1 MNTQP
6 QYYIDIEQ
14 VYKWWSVFHEE
25 GEVCEVRCIG
35 AQKNDPTFSGYY
47 MNIENLIR
55 DICKVSL
62 DERYQIYFVLNKI
75 KRECYDRKQCEN
87 MIQRPSNTTSDKDI
101 EGIKWIFL
109 DFDANHAAG
118 IGSTNEQVEL
128 ARKKAHDVCKF
139 LRENGF
145 QKPVVGMSGNGIHVY
160 LRCNL
165 ANDDESE
172 RLIIRFMSALGM
184 LFSDDNIKIDPT
196 TKNAGRL
203 GKLFGS
209 MARKGRN
216 SEERPWRY
224 SKLLPIPD
232 EIIPNDK
239 AYIQKIADMFPEEKP
254 TPSRENNY
262 GRSQFDIVEFLN
274 KHSIEYRTVGTS
286 LGTRY
291 ILSEC
296 PFDPNHRDPDSMVF
310 QHTNGA
316 LEFKCFHSSCDHY
329 HWKEFRL
336 HFEPDAYEK
345 KDYQEFRAKQKYYE
359 KYTLPKEPMVL
370 KEENAQDGKK
380 WLALRDIK
388 TVKDSER
395 FAIHTG
401 IYALDKA
408 IGGFYESETT
418 LLSGI
423 NASGKTAILNQLLL
437 TAVQQGVP
445 SALWSGELPA
455 SRLKA
460 WLCQTAAGKQN
471 VTKVPNSESSYEAND
486 DVIPKIEEWLD
497 EKLII
502 YNNNYGNNF
511 EQIIADIIEAI
522 EKYGLRFI
530 VLDNLMALSL
540 DDLVGD
546 KNERQ
551 KQLMMRLDEVAK
563 KYKVHI
569 LIIAHP
575 RKEASFQLLRKE
587 SISGT
592 SDLTNI
598 VWNLLLIHRVG
609 DDFEK
614 RANEFWGKE
623 RTNKLI
629 LEGYNNIIE
638 VAKNRD
644 YGIADY
650 TVGLFYEMET
660 RRFKNSKAENI
671 HYDWEER
678 YEEYTIPEPTSFGQI
693 APNTSF
699 DTPIE
704 PLYTNNDNDTYWAQF
719 DHDTEPPF

>member
-1 MNTQP
+1 M
-6 QYYIDIEQ
+6 IDREQ
-14 VYKWWSVFHEE
+14 IYKWWKIFQNNGDEL
-25 GEVCEVRCIG
+25 CEIRCMDAG
-35 AQKNDPTFSGYY
+35 GKTYSGYY
-47 MNIENLIR
+47 RNVERLIADVEPLSNRDNL
-55 DICKVSL
+55 
-62 DERYQIYFVLNKI
+62 QIYFVLNSINKD
-75 KRECYDRKQCEN
+75 CYDRPQRER
-87 MIQRPSNTTSDKDI
+87 MIEKPKNTTSDNDI
-101 EGIKWIFL
+101 VGRRNILL
-109 DFDANHAAG
+109 DFDPVRPAG
-118 IGSTNEQVEL
+118 IGSTKEQLEDAHKVARAAYDYLLDQGFNEPI
-128 ARKKAHDVCKF
+128 VC
-139 LRENGF
+139 R
-145 QKPVVGMSGNGIHVY
+145 SGNGWHVIVSVS
-160 LRCNL
+160 L
-165 ANDDESE
+165 ANTPENTKLVE
-172 RLIIRFMSALGM
+172 RFL
-184 LFSDDNIKIDPT
+184 K
-196 TKNAGRL
+196 
-203 GKLFGS
+203 S
-209 MARKGRN
+209 MAMMFQTEKVDIDLKVFNASRICKLYGTYAKKGANTEEHPWRLAKIIKCPDEIVPN
-216 SEERPWRY
+216 KKEYVEKIANLYPEERP
-224 SKLLPIPD
+224 
-232 EIIPNDK
+232 
-239 AYIQKIADMFPEEKP
+239 Q
-254 TPSRENNY
+254 PSRENNY
-262 GRSQFDIVEFLN
+262 GQSKFDIIDFFN
-274 KHSIEYRTVGTS
+274 RHGIEYRSVRITG
-286 LGTRY
+286 GTRY
-291 ILSEC
+291 ILKEC
-296 PFDPNHRDPDSMVF
+296 PFGGHKDPDSMVF
-310 QHTNGA
+310 QHDSGA
-316 LEFKCFHSSCDHY
+316 LSFACFHNSCQQY
-329 HWKEFRL
+329 GWREYRL
-336 HFEPDAYEK
+336 FYEPDAYDK

-359 KYTLPKEPMVL
+359 KYTLSKEPTVL

-471 VTKVPNSESSYEAND
+471 VSKVPNSESSYEAND

-522 EKYGLRFI
+522 EKYGLRFV

-678 YEEYTIPEPTSFGQI
+678 YEEYTACEEPMPLPSTIQ
-693 APNTSF
+693 PNQSF

-704 PLYTNNDNDTYWAQF
+704 PLYTNEDNNTYWAQF
-719 DHDTEPPF
+719 RDDTPPF